1 MRYLSSFFKGLLGF
15 FTHLPEILL
24 RLLRLPKQL
33 WLLIVYIC
41 RGCLRGL
48 KPRPRCKNEIDLPP
62 DVHKRAD
69 PMLYSQFWL
78 MSMGVAVTWD
88 NPDIQLYRANV
99 PVSSDLLEKDTV
111 YEVRVRVWNN
121 AYDAPAPGLPV
132 HLTYYGFGAGP
143 DGTYLGKRI
152 IDLGAKG
159 TSQCP
164 AFASFIW
171 KTPTTEGHYCLR
183 AFLEW
188 PDDANPNNN
197 LGQENTN
204 VGMMQSPA
212 LFEFK
217 AKNNASVR
225 RKFTYEVDDYRLPD
239 LDPCDR
245 QTDDNRK
252 PQSRLR
258 ESRARWDK
266 TLAGQ
271 GYGKFTGWASDW
283 EVKIE
288 PEKETLNAGE
298 EIRVRVSIE
307 SKKPGF
313 KGRKPFNI
321 HVFGAPEHENAR
333 REFVGGVTLYVEK

>member
-1 MRYLSSFFKGLLGF
+1 MKYLSSFFIGLVGF
-15 FTHLPEILL
+15 FKHLPEIFLL
-24 RLLRLPKQL
+24 LLRLPRQL

-41 RGCLRGL
+41 RHGLRCL
-48 KPRPRCKNEIDLPP
+48 KPRSRCKNEIDLPP

-69 PMLYSQFWL
+69 PMIYSQFWL
-78 MSMGVAVTWD
+78 KSMGLAVTWN
-88 NPDIQLYRANV
+88 NPDIQLYKANV
-99 PVSSDLLEKDTV
+99 PVSSDLLEKDTE

-121 AYDAPAPGLPV
+121 SYDAPAPGLAV
-132 HLTYYGFGAGP
+132 HLTYFGFGAGP
-143 DGTYLGKRI
+143 SGTYLGKKI

-171 KTPTTEGHYCLR
+171 KTPKTAGHYCLR
-183 AFLEW
+183 ARLDW

-204 VGMMQSPA
+204 VGKMQSPA
-212 LFEFK
+212 FFEFR

-225 RKFTYEVDDYRLPD
+225 RRFMYEVDDYKLPD
-239 LDPCDR
+239 LDPCDE
-245 QTDDNRK
+245 QTDDHQK
-252 PQSRLR
+252 FPSRLR

-266 TLAGQ
+266 TLATQ
-271 GYGKFTGWASDW
+271 GYGKFMGWTADW
-283 EVKIE
+283 EVIIE
-288 PEKETLNAGE
+288 PEKETLAAGE
-298 EIRVRVSIE
+298 EIEVKVSIE

-321 HVFGAPEHENAR
+321 HVFGKPEIENAR